1 MNRIRLPE
9 LILII
14 ILFIVLLILSFRSA
28 NINDKKDVKINKNE
42 PKTTEKK
49 KNEQKKE
56 NIWIR

>member
-1 MNRIRLPE
+1 MNRIRLPK

-14 ILFIVLLILSFRSA
+14 SLFIVLLILSFTSA

-56 NIWIR
+56 NI

>member
-1 MNRIRLPE
+1 MNRIRLPK

-56 NIWIR
+56 NI

>member
-14 ILFIVLLILSFRSA
+14 ILFIVLLILPFRSA

-42 PKTTEKK
+42 PKMTEKK

-56 NIWIR
+56 NI